1 MTKTTLQPKGKPAV
15 IPAPVTT
22 SMVSAKR
29 NDDVKV
35 KTYFLFEAKQGSS
48 ELHNSAMDMPRDV
61 RNILASF
68 ALNIALRIK
77 AKIVFNHSI
86 HPIFDRM
93 FNDVPCEEMEND
105 YEDLAENAACPLCGM
120 MIDAPYNYVE
130 VVIGKNLNMVFS
142 LRLLVHLLNEHEFS
156 VPGQFASLVF
166 SKFFNAIPVIKL
178 PTEMT
183 REELLD
189 EINTARAA
197 NESLAEAVSKM
208 QEQLAALMNTKAPVA
223 KPEEITIDLK
233 TGMIAEPITTAP
245 PSVSPVVPLIVAETI
260 WDEVKKEVGDPA
272 ASKSGDDGDDSA
284 DEETTDEAATED
296 TGDADEDDDSDSDE
310 SEGEADESSQEE
322 DDGDDADEEDEG

>member
-15 IPAPVTT
+15 ISAPVTT

-35 KTYFLFEAKQGSS
+35 KTYFLFEAKPGST
-48 ELHNSAMDMPRDV
+48 ELHNSAMDMPADI

-86 HPIFDRM
+86 QPIYVKMFD
-93 FNDVPCEEMEND
+93 DVACEEMEND

-142 LRLLVHLLNEHEFS
+142 LRLLTHLLNEHEFN

-189 EINTARAA
+189 EVNTARAA
-197 NESLAEAVSKM
+197 NESLAEAVSKL
-208 QEQLAALMNTKAPVA
+208 QDQLTTLMNTKAHVA
-223 KPEEITIDLK
+223 KPEEPKEITIDLK
-233 TGMIAEPITTAP
+233 TGMIAEPITSTP
-245 PSVSPVVPLIVAETI
+245 PSVSQIIPLATAETI

-272 ASKSGDDGDDSA
+272 AMKSGDDGDDST
-284 DEETTDEAATED
+284 DEETTDETATED
-296 TGDADEDDDSDSDE
+296 DSDADEDDDSD